1 MNLSTNAKVLLAT
14 ACSSPVK
21 QIINNSKNLDN
32 NKYISVNGQ
41 AMNAEGFESYSLW
54 ASALEELIA
63 NEFVKQS
70 TNEIV
75 FNVTHAGIMQD
86 KSYQANN

>member
-14 ACSSPVK
+14 ACSSPGK

-32 NKYISVNGQ
+32 NKYVSVNGQ
-41 AMNAEGFESYSLW
+41 AMNGESFESYSLW
-54 ASALEELIA
+54 VSALEELIA
-63 NEFVKQS
+63 NDLVKQS

-86 KSYQANN
+86 KVYQDNS